1 MGFRSKVIKI
11 ALFVLLIYAIV
22 LSIILHTSLSSLA
35 WPPEISKCPDNWT
48 YIAAA
53 GAGDEEKCKIGAD
66 QFNMGDPPITLSSTN
81 TLDIAKMNSSGL
93 AHDHDDYVEGT
104 CTGKCGQKKWAVQNN
119 IIWSGI
125 SDADNSVLKCTT
137 GCK

>member
-22 LSIILHTSLSSLA
+22 LSIILHTSHSSLA

-48 YIAAA
+48 YIAADET
-53 GAGDEEKCKIGAD
+53 DEEKCKIGAN
-66 QFNMGDPPITLSSTN
+66 QLNIGDPEITLSPTN
-81 TLDIAKMNSSGL
+81 TYEIANMKP
-93 AHDHDDYVEGT
+93 EGT
-104 CTGKCGQKKWAVQNN
+104 CTGKCGQKKWALKHN

-125 SDADNSVLKCTT
+125 SDADYSVLNCGAGCTT
-137 GCK
+137 